1 MPLSE
6 HEQRLL
12 EQMEQQLLSDD
23 PRFASTMRGPRRQG
37 GGKRSVVIGVG
48 VAVAGL
54 AALVATVILIPPAQ
68 RGWVYGIGGLA
79 FLVMLGGILY
89 AVSGAGGRSES
100 GPVGVV
106 GADGRP
112 APRPQAGH
120 QRPGRPRR
128 QGTFMQRLEQRW
140 DRRRDDRWG

>member
-23 PRFASTMRGPRRQG
+23 PRFASTMRGPRRSG
-37 GGKRSVVIGVG
+37 GGRRSLVIG
-48 VAVAGL
+48 AVVVVVGL
-54 AALVATVILIPPAQ
+54 AMLVAAVILLGHDQ
-68 RGWVYGIGGLA
+68 RWSIWLGALA

-89 AVSGAGGRSES
+89 AVSGAGDPRGGTS
-100 GPVGVV
+100 GPAGVV
-106 GADGRP
+106 RSDGRTAARP
-112 APRPQAGH
+112 A
-120 QRPGRPRR
+120 GRPSKQRR
-128 QGTFMQRLEQRW
+128 SGTFMQRLEQRW